1 MTFSLGDL
9 EVLARTVFGEARGQE
24 FKGQLAV
31 AWVVR
36 NRAARPQR
44 FAPTIA
50 GVCLQPAQFS
60 CWNRSDPNFSRL
72 VSVSLPDPAYV
83 TALAAAGMVLTDQAT
98 DPTGGADHYVA
109 DYIKAPSWTRLMKQ
123 TIKIGVHV
131 FYRELA
137 A

>member
-44 FAPTIA
+44 FAQTIA

-60 CWNRSDPNFSRL
+60 CWNRSDPNFVRL
-72 VSVSLPDPAYV
+72 VSVALPDAAYV
-83 TALAAAGMVLTDQAT
+83 TALAAAGMVLTDQAP
-98 DPTGGADHYVA
+98 DPTGGADHYYA
-109 DYIKAPSWTRLMKQ
+109 SHIKPPAWSKAMKQ
-123 TIKIGVHV
+123 TARIGAHI
-131 FYRELA
+131 FWKE
-137 A
+137 